1 MEQRIGEE
9 LGRRMKKVE
18 EEEKEKRSSE
28 IQAESILEQQLQQM
42 EVNQRAESEQLKS
55 RLDGLQARI
64 DAVQEE
70 VVVMAGKKSR
80 RKERGNNFVQ
90 NLFANLIKT
99 FFLEVKPKQQQQLSG
114 PSVVVQQCRELQRAL
129 HDCALQL
136 NERIGELRL
145 EGDEGDNGEDEKK
158 SIDEESSEGDG
169 GDNVLDE
176 KKKRSSA
183 AAAASSIRHS
193 RSQGNLL
200 FDDKEEDGDGGDAS
214 NDEGGDEVHQNRAN
228 AYRFKHVGGGD
239 SNLQPVNRRFSTI
252 FSTLLVPPFGFAC

>member
-1 MEQRIGEE
+1 M
-9 LGRRMKKVE
+9 
-18 EEEKEKRSSE
+18 
-28 IQAESILEQQLQQM
+28 
-42 EVNQRAESEQLKS
+42 
-55 RLDGLQARI
+55 
-64 DAVQEE
+64 
-70 VVVMAGKKSR
+70 
-80 RKERGNNFVQ
+80 
-90 NLFANLIKT
+90 
-99 FFLEVKPKQQQQLSG
+99 KPKQLQQQQLSG

-145 EGDEGDNGEDEKK
+145 EGDEEGDNGEDEKK
-158 SIDEESSEGDG
+158 SIDESSEGDG

-183 AAAASSIRHS
+183 AVAASIRHS

-239 SNLQPVNRRFSTI
+239 SNLQPVNRRFAY
-252 FSTLLVPPFGFAC
+252 F